1 MSDQELEL
9 DLDLEEE
16 PNINRSEQRIK
27 NLSSKVKEQA
37 QETATEREAR
47 EKAETR
53 ADAAEKK
60 AEFLE
65 SFAGV
70 AAKFPNA
77 SEYREAIQEKVLS
90 GYSVEDATVAV
101 LNTEGKLLPQDQT
114 TEAESALGGSA
125 SMPPLGGEQKSTN
138 DMTLD
143 EKRAKLME
151 ADQRGELAEALRG
164 F

>member
-27 NLSSKVKEQA
+27 DLSSKVRNQA

-47 EKAETR
+47 QQAETR
-53 ADAAEKK
+53 AETAEKR

-77 SEYREAIQEKVLS
+77 SEYKDAIQEKVLS
-90 GYSVEDATVAV
+90 GYSVEDAAVAV
-101 LNTEGKLLPQDQT
+101 LNAEGKLLPQDTQT
-114 TEAESALGGSA
+114 EPQSEIGGSA
-125 SMPPLGGEQKSTN
+125 SLPPLGGAEKP
-138 DMTLD
+138 LD
-143 EKRAKLME
+143 GLTSEEKRARLIE
-151 ADQRGELAEALRG
+151 ADQRGELAEALRR